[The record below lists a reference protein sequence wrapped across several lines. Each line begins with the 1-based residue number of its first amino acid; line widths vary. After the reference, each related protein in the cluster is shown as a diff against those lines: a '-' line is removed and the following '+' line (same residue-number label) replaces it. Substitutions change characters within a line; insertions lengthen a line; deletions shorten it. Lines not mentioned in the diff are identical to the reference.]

1 MFESKELKA
10 ERARD
15 LEFKR
20 RTNKRFRE
28 INGYTWWTDI
38 KTYFYLI
45 VHPRIAI
52 DLKYEEDLRYEANL
66 RELKE
71 RLELG
76 LTRLE
81 YWAKVLGRS

>member
-20 RTNKRFRE
+20 RTNKRFRKN
-28 INGYTWWTDI
+28 NGYTWWTDI
-38 KTYFYLI
+38 KTYFYLMT
-45 VHPRIAI
+45 HPRIAI
-52 DLKYEEDLRYEANL
+52 DLKYEEDLRFKANL
-66 RELKE
+66 RELRE
-71 RLELG
+71 RVQTG
-76 LTRLE
+76 MTRLE